1 MSDILVDPKQP
12 QQDNAMDY
20 LARRQGYMTKMQTS
34 VEQLLRFKLKFDLMR
49 LAEIQK
55 RRSEADLLRKRL
67 NEIELRYNTLT
78 SE

>member
-1 MSDILVDPKQP
+1 
-12 QQDNAMDY
+12 MDY

-49 LAEIQK
+49 FAEIQK
-55 RRSEADLLRKRL
+55 RRAEADLLRQKL
-67 NEIELRYNTLT
+67 NEIEMRYNSLT